1 MTVFH
6 DYYKFRNNVY
16 KLGSDTKFSNFPWAI
31 AWLVVIILLT
41 LASPIVSNFNL
52 TAGSICLGIL
62 FVAFVL
68 FMGYVHK
75 VSKSP
80 AHEQKLKDLEN
91 EHWDS
96 IKEEFDQIYVSKE
109 NQEYLIDQTTI
120 SFLVEMV
127 KADIDVITD
136 KVSENVSSAYSSTI
150 ISTAVSFIVN
160 VILLFASD
168 KIEQNFALQLLASF
182 LSLVILIVLV
192 VCAQNIKQVLQHK
205 QEIQLSNLRYIQYF
219 LETTKAQMEKQATN
233 EGYQKSS
240 PNMYNSSDNNAST
253 VNVDA
258 NISSPSSMNT
268 TTRVNSNPDVI
279 VDTNVDCESGL
290 NVSTNVD
297 FVSNIKVSVNISM
310 PPKTEVACGL
320 DNSIESEAEEL
331 PDSTEISDIA
341 PVEEAVLSSNQEIVP
356 DTSNSEEKHESDIED
371 AKEE

>member
-6 DYYKFRNNVY
+6 EYYKFRNNVY
-16 KLGSDTKFSNFPWAI
+16 KLGSDAKLKNFPWI
-31 AWLVVIILLT
+31 VFWLVVIVLMTI
-41 LASPIVSNFNL
+41 ASPL
-52 TAGSICLGIL
+52 
-62 FVAFVL
+62 
-68 FMGYVHK
+68 
-75 VSKSP
+75 VSKFFPNYGALYLLFLCIVFTVFIIFSVKTTSSP
-80 AHEQKLKDLEN
+80 EHEKKLVDLE
-91 EHWDS
+91 EKHWKSVKD
-96 IKEEFDQIYVSKE
+96 EFDKIYVSKE
-109 NQEYLIDQTTI
+109 KQEYLIDQTTI
-120 SFLVEMV
+120 SFLIEMV
-127 KADIDVITD
+127 KADIDEITD
-136 KVSENVSSAYSSTI
+136 KVKENVSSAYSSTI
-150 ISTAVSFIVN
+150 VSTAMTFIVN
-160 VILLFASD
+160 VILLCVSD
-168 KIEQNFALQLLASF
+168 KIDYDFKLQIWVSLLSF
-182 LSLVILIVLV
+182 VILITFVI
-192 VCAQNIKQVLQHK
+192 CAKNIKQVLQHK

-233 EGYQKSS
+233 GENQKSS
-240 PNMYNSSDNNAST
+240 PNVYNSSDTSAST

-331 PDSTEISDIA
+331 PDSTKISDIA
-341 PVEEAVLSSNQEIVP
+341 PVEEAVLSSDQETVP
-356 DTSNSEEKHESDIED
+356 DTSNSEEKQESDIED

>member
-1 MTVFH
+1 
-6 DYYKFRNNVY
+6 
-16 KLGSDTKFSNFPWAI
+16 
-31 AWLVVIILLT
+31 
-41 LASPIVSNFNL
+41 
-52 TAGSICLGIL
+52 
-62 FVAFVL
+62 
-68 FMGYVHK
+68 
-75 VSKSP
+75 
-80 AHEQKLKDLEN
+80 
-91 EHWDS
+91 
-96 IKEEFDQIYVSKE
+96 
-109 NQEYLIDQTTI
+109 
-120 SFLVEMV
+120 MV